1 MRMTRNSR
9 IISFLVLGVLII
21 ALPLTVFVLQHQ
33 TQFRQHPTGMTTMP
47 VGQTGSWTLIFDD
60 EFDGTTLDTTKWTTC
75 YPEGCDHG
83 ELNLYIPDDVIV
95 SNGTLKLRAEK
106 RSVGGKNYVS
116 GMIQSGPSQ
125 LTPNT
130 SKFSFTYG
138 YMEMRAKVPRGKGMW
153 PAFWTLPSD
162 LSWPPEIDV
171 FEILGDRTNTIYMTY
186 HYPTATNGKVASG
199 GKWNG
204 PDFSADWHTYAVDW
218 EPNVIIWYVDGIE
231 RLRYTDTTHIVKKP
245 MYLIANLAV
254 GGVSPGAPD
263 ASTSFPSYYEID
275 YIRVWKRANTSG

>member
-1 MRMTRNSR
+1 
-9 IISFLVLGVLII
+9 
-21 ALPLTVFVLQHQ
+21 
-33 TQFRQHPTGMTTMP
+33 
-47 VGQTGSWTLIFDD
+47 
-60 EFDGTTLDTTKWTTC
+60 
-75 YPEGCDHG
+75 
-83 ELNLYIPDDVIV
+83 
-95 SNGTLKLRAEK
+95 
-106 RSVGGKNYVS
+106 
-116 GMIQSGPSQ
+116 
-125 LTPNT
+125 
-130 SKFSFTYG
+130 
-138 YMEMRAKVPRGKGMW
+138 MRAKVPKGKGLW

-275 YIRVWKRANTSG
+275 YIRVWKRVIT